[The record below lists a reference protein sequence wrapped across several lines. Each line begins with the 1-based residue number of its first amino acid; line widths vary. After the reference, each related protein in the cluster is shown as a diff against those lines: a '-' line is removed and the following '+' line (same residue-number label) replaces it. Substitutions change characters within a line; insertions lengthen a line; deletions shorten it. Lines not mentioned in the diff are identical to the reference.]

1 MRVKFDLMTP
11 GQQALSQLVDVVL
24 HASHIRVE
32 EVRYHAGGREGRKR
46 EGEVIFWNCVYSPY
60 SVLTRHV
67 APNLHIS

>member
-32 EVRYHAGGREGRKR
+32 EVRYHAGGKGGGGGGGEKEG
-46 EGEVIFWNCVYSPY
+46 G
-60 SVLTRHV
+60 
-67 APNLHIS
+67 